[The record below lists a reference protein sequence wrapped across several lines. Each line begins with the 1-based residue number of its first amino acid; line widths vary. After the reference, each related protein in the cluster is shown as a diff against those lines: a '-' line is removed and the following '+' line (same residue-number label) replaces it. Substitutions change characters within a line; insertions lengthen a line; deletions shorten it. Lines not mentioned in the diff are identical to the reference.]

1 MGRINKDL
9 NMGRKFIVEE
19 VEEKKS
25 WEDGPVGAV
34 VGCGCSIFILFI
46 VFAALRSCLGCAG

>member
-1 MGRINKDL
+1 
-9 NMGRKFIVEE
+9 MGRKFIVEE
-19 VEEKKS
+19 VEEKK
-25 WEDGPVGAV
+25 DGLVSNV

>member
-25 WEDGPVGAV
+25 WTDGL

-46 VFAALRSCLGCAG
+46 VFAMLRGCLGCVG